1 MASLGI
7 PSCPGREGGGGSVP
21 RRDTCTHREKAAAM
35 GRICSPVCPLTL
47 PPSGIPRQFLHPW
60 LWLQCSVGGDS
71 DTAPASRQLTVPWGG
86 FTLHPQV
93 GRGWEGLEGGS
104 SPRVPGA
111 WARGIHSVP
120 GPAVQGF
127 RRGFQERK
135 PVPLGGRGRHWGATD
150 GVRAGR
156 GVVQVALLY

>member
-1 MASLGI
+1 M
-7 PSCPGREGGGGSVP
+7 P
-21 RRDTCTHREKAAAM
+21 RRDICTHREKSCRH
-35 GRICSPVCPLTL
+35 GSHLFFPQSPPCLSTDTPTQ
-47 PPSGIPRQFLHPW
+47 RHPW

-111 WARGIHSVP
+111 WARGIHPVP

-150 GVRAGR
+150 GVRAGK